1 MDLHLDLANAPG
13 RSLRARLEHA
23 LREAVRG
30 GRLAPGTRLPS
41 TRTLCAELGVSRG
54 VVADTYA
61 QLAAEG
67 YLRTRRGAGTT
78 VAATGA
84 RKRAPRAAAT
94 PTPAV
99 RHDMS
104 PFRPALSGFP
114 RAAWSAA
121 TARVLRSV
129 PDERLAYPD
138 PAGTPELRETLAA
151 YLGRVRGVRADPEQ
165 IVVTNGLRH
174 GVDLLWWTL
183 AARGARWLAVEDPG
197 WSGLRDTASAAGL
210 RVVPVP
216 VDHAVWWSSAWRSTR
231 TSMPS
236 PSPLRISTRPGPS
249 SPRPDAP
256 R

>member
-1 MDLHLDLANAPG
+1 
-13 RSLRARLEHA
+13 
-23 LREAVRG
+23 
-30 GRLAPGTRLPS
+30 
-41 TRTLCAELGVSRG
+41 
-54 VVADTYA
+54 
-61 QLAAEG
+61 
-67 YLRTRRGAGTT
+67 
-78 VAATGA
+78 
-84 RKRAPRAAAT
+84 
-94 PTPAV
+94 
-99 RHDMS
+99 MS

-114 RAAWSAA
+114 RAAWSGI

-151 YLGRVRGVRADPEQ
+151 YLGWVRGVRADPEQ

-216 VDHAVWWSSAWRSTR
+216 VDHDGLVVERLEEHEDIDAVAVAPCASIPDRGR
-231 TSMPS
+231 
-236 PSPLRISTRPGPS
+236 PLPGPTLRARGMGS
-249 SPRPDAP
+249 AARCAD
-256 R
+256 RRG